1 TATNA
6 IKNLLAKT
14 AGGAAKEVLP
24 MAAYE
29 AAHYPNQGET
39 VAGNALSGA
48 EMGAGFGAAGGAL
61 GSIAG
66 GLSPVLAS
74 ALKKVEAKTALSD
87 AEKSAMAAYG
97 YINPAVIGGGMGF
110 TEPAQD
116 WNERLQHMA
125 LGAGTFAA
133 SHALSQIPSARISDL
148 WGAKPPEATVT
159 TTATPTAGAAPIAP
173 QPDDIIAAL
182 PTDGDKA
189 AVQDTI
195 DTLVKEGV
203 KPDEAKAAALG
214 WTPEDM
220 QGMNPAQLSDVVE
233 KEITKKPVEP
243 LQATPEGA
251 KVEPDQTIVAGEKG
265 AGNEPQAAS
274 GLAEQLR
281 QDVTGLKTE
290 ATTPDT
296 LQSAITDIQGGKA
309 YPKLTADQKAALKD
323 AGLVQGKLAKVS
335 EIKAIKDMKAE
346 GDTSYDVKKQGEIQ
360 TVKLTDEE
368 MAEIKSKIKSPETLA
383 LIESKRDS
391 IEKEPARVTA
401 NYREAFLK
409 EFGLGNKPQ
418 VEISTPIEK
427 VTIKKSHYLKLATH
441 SDKSRGEFINY
452 IKPTLERPDDIR
464 NVDGEHTYVKLFKNG
479 EVKLHTTIVKVKPDG
494 TFYVTNIPVSKMNKW
509 QAKFL
514 KGESILP
521 DALKGSSPVTT
532 ALAELTKDTISAS
545 DVPRPTSGDVPSP
558 EGNYMLPHS
567 TEPVKP
573 ENEGALDQ
581 TKKDIT
587 AEQKRILGEGT
598 KSEFVEG
605 DVRKAHT
612 PEEDEAALSKHGLI
626 PDTVGEAVAV
636 GSHKFNADNLTHTI
650 KLSMM
655 TPEEIRATSLH
666 EIGHGIQKTLE
677 AMGRKTDKA
686 LLEAAFKKEA
696 KANGEAVSE
705 TIADKFRDYVLG
717 KENAEPKGLVRRIFD
732 RILEF
737 GEKLKNYLNSR
748 GFKSVNDIFGE
759 AYEGKLAGGVAKR
772 GSKDVKTY
780 DGKNIGEQGA
790 GPEVDYSIAGDIKDK
805 VKDFLKSKDDEE
817 KLRDKAAKEGF
828 MPIGQKW
835 RGNVDQSEYRNWVLT
850 QNIQNDIKKLA
861 GEKPTMFSPTGK
873 YGDKS
878 KEIDRALQLYVDMK
892 RNPSDL
898 AAYYSDFTDKQK
910 AEVANMEKWQ
920 NNKQFQEIAK
930 EIEKQY
936 GSKAD
941 EALAEGIIKNK
952 LPGGGYVN
960 RQYADKPYAPDR
972 TQHRKYNTI
981 FEAWAKGGK
990 ELGVEGATNSL
1001 RNHHNEIDALIA
1013 KKHLI
1018 EDLKGAEFQPGQKL
1032 LSTTKEEGY
1041 KKAPN
1046 AMKTWVRAEGV
1057 KSENP
1062 EAGINETKDLRWDA
1076 KGNVEQLKPLYAPG
1090 PVADMLDNAFSRSK
1104 LKGIRGIDGITAF
1117 NAIAKRTILMSN
1129 LYHHQAFYRE
1139 FATVSLSDPIKAMK
1153 DGNTAV
1159 MAMNKDVMNLVYH
1172 GLTLGRQRLEYE
1184 ESFWNKD
1191 KGKIE
1196 SLIDKAPIVSAV
1208 KDKMKGLYDA
1218 QSRWL
1223 FETFGQGLKVKA
1235 AMLTL
1240 ERECKRRGIDV
1251 PDEQLYKD
1259 TAELMNN
1266 KFGGLNLERE
1276 FRNPTVQHLFR
1287 IFALAPDW
1295 TESNIR
1301 LMGKALMGGSQQE
1314 KSMYQRTWGNVIA
1327 KGVGATVVANL
1338 IMSAF
1343 DDKSYWERT
1352 KQAYDDGHLKVLDVN
1367 ITPLTRLF
1375 GGNENDRKY
1384 FRLIGHYADPVKAV
1398 LNPLTFLKHKASPL
1412 FSMAQSALTGQDW
1425 KGQAFTSASELA
1437 GTDEKGVYLKNTKTH
1452 NAGEPKGGQLA
1463 GHLTKREGNKG
1474 PIGYGQIPSFLASSA
1489 TGLMPVQLQALLNY
1503 ATGEQDGIDTITKSL
1518 GIMESSTYNT
1528 PKKLGD
1534 EWTQRYLDAK
1544 KQGDAGAMAKVK
1556 SEVAKFNAKQEEKDE
1571 PTVNLT
1577 KLLMAAQKK
1586 ERLAQQYKAAVGR

>member
-1 TATNA
+1 
-6 IKNLLAKT
+6 
-14 AGGAAKEVLP
+14 
-24 MAAYE
+24 
-29 AAHYPNQGET
+29 
-39 VAGNALSGA
+39 
-48 EMGAGFGAAGGAL
+48 
-61 GSIAG
+61 
-66 GLSPVLAS
+66 
-74 ALKKVEAKTALSD
+74 
-87 AEKSAMAAYG
+87 
-97 YINPAVIGGGMGF
+97 
-110 TEPAQD
+110 
-116 WNERLQHMA
+116 
-125 LGAGTFAA
+125 
-133 SHALSQIPSARISDL
+133 
-148 WGAKPPEATVT
+148 
-159 TTATPTAGAAPIAP
+159 
-173 QPDDIIAAL
+173 
-182 PTDGDKA
+182 
-189 AVQDTI
+189 
-195 DTLVKEGV
+195 
-203 KPDEAKAAALG
+203 
-214 WTPEDM
+214 
-220 QGMNPAQLSDVVE
+220 
-233 KEITKKPVEP
+233 
-243 LQATPEGA
+243 
-251 KVEPDQTIVAGEKG
+251 
-265 AGNEPQAAS
+265 
-274 GLAEQLR
+274 
-281 QDVTGLKTE
+281 
-290 ATTPDT
+290 
-296 LQSAITDIQGGKA
+296 TDIQGGKA

-335 EIKAIKDMKAE
+335 EIKAIRDMKGAASE
-346 GDTSYDVKKQGEIQ
+346 GDTSFDMKKQGEDDARESIKHSAVADLKSGKGLSEEQ
-360 TVKLTDEE
+360 AQVLRDEGLMKGKLPSKSERKDIMNIETPGEKEFVKTKDGSIDFGQIDNAAAKAIGRKSAPIRLQIGKHNFSDDTGYGKIHLDI
-368 MAEIKSKIKSPETLA
+368 AHLKEIKKAGFNNVKDYINHVADKYNAIYRNRKGRLILA
-383 LIESKRDS
+383 
-391 IEKEPARVTA
+391 V
-401 NYREAFLK
+401 
-409 EFGLGNKPQ
+409 
-418 VEISTPIEK
+418 
-427 VTIKKSHYLKLATH
+427 
-441 SDKSRGEFINY
+441 
-452 IKPTLERPDDIR
+452 
-464 NVDGEHTYVKLFKNG
+464 KNG
-479 EVKLHTTIVKVKPDG
+479 IANTAVIELRPSIKGDFYGVTTAYPLSSKGISELGKPL
-494 TFYVTNIPVSKMNKW
+494 FERRPPSPLS
-509 QAKFL
+509 QP
-514 KGESILP
+514 ELP
-521 DALKGSSPVTT
+521 ATLDGSSPTK
-532 ALAELTKDTISAS
+532 ALQSEAWRLGQS
-545 DVPRPTSGDVPSP
+545 DSSTSTVPHP
-558 EGNYMLPHS
+558 
-567 TEPVKP
+567 TEPVKGK
-573 ENEGALDQ
+573 NEPVPLDQ
-581 TKKDIT
+581 TKKAIT
-587 AEQKRILGEGT
+587 AEQKRILGDNT

-605 DVRKAHT
+605 DVRQAHT
-612 PEEDEAALSKHGLI
+612 PEDDKAALSKHGLT

-650 KLSMM
+650 KLSIMSS
-655 TPEEIRATSLH
+655 EEMRATSLH

-677 AMGRKTDKA
+677 AMGRSKDMEILKA
-686 LLEAAFKKEA
+686 AHAKEA

-717 KENAEPKGLVRRIFD
+717 KEGAEPKGLVRRIFD

-759 AYEGKLAGGVAKR
+759 AYRGELAGGVAERSNKDVNYSMKKEDLESKPDVKVAR
-772 GSKDVKTY
+772 LDDRMFGNAVWKARIDAKKWAKENLRDKSPINKDTGWKIDISGKGIDESLSKARTSHSDQIEAIRAIPELLENAVLAETHPDKKGGADIKNIHRFYAPLEIDGKLYRAKLTVRETADGKKFYDHSLTEIEKPVGRWTGDNIPRPQQQAHALSVKDLLKDVKTY